1 MEDEELKQFQSFQGQ
16 GMRRPFLHGQTGVK
30 TIGVYERFFFADG
43 VEGYVQK
50 VQPLAKLV
58 ERFSLSFYN
67 DTGFSYVV
75 SRTGDILIRSLHR
88 NSNRTFQN
96 LFDIIDLQGNDM
108 EKLNAFREALE
119 EGKRG
124 VASFQYQEESYVFC
138 YVPME
143 NAEDWYVVSIIPD
156 RVIMEQSNDIVQ
168 YSQVLFILILISVF
182 VVGLFFFVY
191 WNSMRRVLLAE
202 EEARR
207 AAESA
212 NVAKSRFLSNM
223 SHDIRTP
230 LNAITSMAKLAAD
243 HVEDSRIAVELLKG
257 AGARVEIAGNGL
269 ACVEMFKESRPGYF
283 DLILMDIQMPIMNGY
298 EAAKQ
303 IRNLKREDASGIPIF
318 AMTADAFAEDI
329 EAAEKAGMN
338 SHLAKPLDI
347 PVMMGEIQKYIM

>member
-1 MEDEELKQFQSFQGQ
+1 MEDEKLKQFQPFQGQ

-67 DTGFSYVV
+67 DTGFSYAV

-156 RVIMEQSNDIVQ
+156 RVNMEQSNDIVQ

-243 HVEDSRIAVELLKG
+243 HVEDSRKVKEYLKNIGLSGQLLVGLINDILDMSKIESGKMALNNEPASLETLLIDIVSIIQPMLGKKNQSFDIRLHGVEHETLCFDSLRLNQILINLLSNAV
-257 AGARVEIAGNGL
+257 
-269 ACVEMFKESRPGYF
+269 
-283 DLILMDIQMPIMNGY
+283 
-298 EAAKQ
+298 
-303 IRNLKREDASGIPIF
+303 
-318 AMTADAFAEDI
+318 
-329 EAAEKAGMN
+329 
-338 SHLAKPLDI
+338 
-347 PVMMGEIQKYIM
+347 KYTPQEVC